1 MKRFATIASG
11 LKARHL
17 AALLSLAAP
26 SASLAQAFNNTDSVL
41 NPAAT
46 TITAELNATGF
57 FRISNI
63 TGLAGASV
71 GAANISESPTATDF
85 TATAN
90 YLSRLGSFTFA
101 NDYPIRNVSLSVSV
115 DSIYDPD
122 NGGIG
127 GLSDDANTGQFDRTA
142 FRIHD
147 FSLLFVGSTGEQFL
161 VSRNTAWDIIPGV
174 PADDNFVVTVNS
186 GNREPGLAYDADGTI
201 PRTGQIQS
209 LEWLSGSLPSD
220 DGGWD
225 TGLDPAS
232 NLDDTFPTT
241 ADIGTG
247 AAQADDPTV
256 TLERGFTTDQAPPL
270 YAGGAGQTT
279 WNVYLFSTGDLSG
292 PTAGYQ
298 LNLSQIIIA
307 VELPESSHALWGG
320 LVLLGTAEVLRRRR
334 SKRTT

>member
-1 MKRFATIASG
+1 MNHILKTKPG
-11 LKARHL
+11 LQARHL
-17 AALLSLAAP
+17 AVLLALAAP
-26 SASLAQAFNNTDSVL
+26 AAGMAQAFNNTDSVL

-46 TITAELNATGF
+46 TVTAELNATGF

-63 TGLAGASV
+63 TGLAGTLV
-71 GAANISESPTATDF
+71 GAADISESPTATDF

-122 NGGIG
+122 TGGIG
-127 GLSDDANTGQFDRTA
+127 GLFEDVNTGQFNRTA

-147 FSLLFVGSTGEQFL
+147 FSLLFVGTTGEQFL
-161 VSRNTAWDIIPGV
+161 VSRNTTWDVLPGL
-174 PADDNFVVTVNS
+174 PADENFVVTVNS
-186 GNREPGLAYDADGTI
+186 GTRETGLVYDADGSI

-209 LEWLSGSLPSD
+209 LEWLSGTLPFD

-225 TGLDPAS
+225 PGLDPGT

-241 ADIGTG
+241 ADIGGG
-247 AAQADDPTV
+247 AAQADNPTV
-256 TLERGFTTDQAPPL
+256 TLERGFTTNLAPPL
-270 YAGGAGQTT
+270 YAGGAGETT

-307 VELPESSHALWGG
+307 VEVPESSHALWGG
-320 LVLLGTAEVLRRRR
+320 LALLGTAEILRRR
-334 SKRTT
+334 KRAA